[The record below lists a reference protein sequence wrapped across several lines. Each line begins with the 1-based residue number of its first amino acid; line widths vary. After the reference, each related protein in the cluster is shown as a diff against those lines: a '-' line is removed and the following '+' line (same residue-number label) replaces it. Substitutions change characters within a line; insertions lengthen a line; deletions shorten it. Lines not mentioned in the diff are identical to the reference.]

1 MFELN
6 NKSIV
11 LNILYVAHKT
21 DEIKHPYQSKHDVLS

>member
-21 DEIKHPYQSKHDVLS
+21 DEIRHAYQSKHDVLS